1 MSARPPLLT
10 LSHISHHFGA
20 APVLDDVS
28 LAVRAGEVHALLGEN
43 GAGKTTL
50 MRIATGAIAARDGSV
65 AREAPVAMVHQHF
78 TSIPAFTV
86 AENLALAAG
95 WPHGGP
101 RGRDRAAELIARIG
115 LPLDPAAR
123 VDGLSVQLRQR
134 LEVAQALATSA
145 RVLLLDEPTAV
156 LAPREVAELLSL
168 VRRLA
173 AEGAA
178 IVLISHKL
186 AEVLEVADTVT
197 VLRAGRVT
205 LHGPMAGQTAASL
218 SEAMIGGAMPPREV
232 TLPAPGGGEPLVRLG
247 PPLVADAPL
256 VLHSGDVVGIAAIEG
271 NGQRDLLRAIAGY
284 RALAGLEVEGTT
296 GLVPEDRGL
305 EGLIG
310 GFTLTENLLLAE
322 VRDGPAW
329 LGWRALEERT
339 ATLLTRWDVRGGTP
353 RSAAS
358 ALSGGNQQKFILG
371 RTLGQAP
378 DVVVAEDPTRG
389 LDVAATAEVHARLRT
404 AAAEGAC
411 VVVHASDLDEVRS
424 LATRL
429 LVMHEGVVRELPRD
443 TPRASVGDAMLGLP
457 A

>member
-1 MSARPPLLT
+1 
-10 LSHISHHFGA
+10 
-20 APVLDDVS
+20 
-28 LAVRAGEVHALLGEN
+28 
-43 GAGKTTL
+43 
-50 MRIATGAIAARDGSV
+50 
-65 AREAPVAMVHQHF
+65 
-78 TSIPAFTV
+78 
-86 AENLALAAG
+86 
-95 WPHGGP
+95 
-101 RGRDRAAELIARIG
+101 
-115 LPLDPAAR
+115 
-123 VDGLSVQLRQR
+123 
-134 LEVAQALATSA
+134 
-145 RVLLLDEPTAV
+145 
-156 LAPREVAELLSL
+156 
-168 VRRLA
+168 
-173 AEGAA
+173 
-178 IVLISHKL
+178 
-186 AEVLEVADTVT
+186 
-197 VLRAGRVT
+197 
-205 LHGPMAGQTAASL
+205 
-218 SEAMIGGAMPPREV
+218 MPPREV

-256 VLHSGDVVGIAAIEG
+256 VLHAGDVVGIAAIEG
-271 NGQRDLLRAIAGY
+271 NGQRDLLRAIAGH
-284 RALAGLEVEGTT
+284 RALAGVEVEGTT

-329 LGWRALEERT
+329 LGWGALEERT

-353 RSAAS
+353 RSAAR

-429 LVMHEGVVRELPRD
+429 LVMHEGVVRELP
-443 TPRASVGDAMLGLP
+443 
-457 A
+457 